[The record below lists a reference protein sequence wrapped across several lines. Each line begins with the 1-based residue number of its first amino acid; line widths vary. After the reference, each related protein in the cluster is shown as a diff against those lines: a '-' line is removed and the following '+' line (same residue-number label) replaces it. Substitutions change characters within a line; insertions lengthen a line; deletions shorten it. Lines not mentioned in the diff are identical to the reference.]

1 MAASL
6 VRPRPRFRQ
15 LTGLK
20 RAARCTTPSRLHL
33 GCPVPC
39 AESQSVALLEQALW
53 ALRPEPQAKP
63 FRGGVRMGFMR
74 ERRVAAFEAGVP
86 GSHAQADIVVFRR
99 GARSLNNEVHGAL
112 NAQFRSD
119 GCA

>member
-1 MAASL
+1 
-6 VRPRPRFRQ
+6 
-15 LTGLK
+15 
-20 RAARCTTPSRLHL
+20 
-33 GCPVPC
+33 
-39 AESQSVALLEQALW
+39 
-53 ALRPEPQAKP
+53 
-63 FRGGVRMGFMR
+63 MGFMR